1 MHPFN
6 VSAGFCLRNTS
17 GDNVQDNIL
26 RDGVKTST
34 HLSGW
39 GKNRE
44 NFWFVSQ
51 WQRQSNL
58 LISLQW
64 DNSDDKIFT

>member
-6 VSAGFCLRNTS
+6 VSADFYLRNTS
-17 GDNVQDNIL
+17 EDNVEDNIL

-39 GKNRE
+39 GNKRG
-44 NFWFVSQ
+44 NF
-51 WQRQSNL
+51 
-58 LISLQW
+58 
-64 DNSDDKIFT
+64 